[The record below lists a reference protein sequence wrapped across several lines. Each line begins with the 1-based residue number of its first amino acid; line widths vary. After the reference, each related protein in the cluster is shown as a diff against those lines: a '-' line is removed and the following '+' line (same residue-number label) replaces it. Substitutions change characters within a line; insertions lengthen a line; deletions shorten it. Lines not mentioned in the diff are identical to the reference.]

1 MVSKMLKL
9 NPCTLYSD
17 TLPPGETSGLNSPG
31 RLCGEIKP
39 QLSLGV
45 IRIVM
50 QLQRSKMVQLR
61 NAVARAQE

>member
-9 NPCTLYSD
+9 NPCTLHSD
-17 TLPPGETSGLNSPG
+17 TLPPEETSGLSSPG

-45 IRIVM
+45 IRIGM
-50 QLQRSKMVQLR
+50 QLQRSKTVQLR
-61 NAVARAQE
+61 NAVAGAQD